1 MNGKNGKKRNGEVPP
16 SQWGIEPR
24 WGWHYKTLVGL
35 RERLLQDRDE
45 HLAQAAT
52 PVERFS
58 LSMADAAS
66 DEFNQ
71 EIALSGA
78 SLEGE
83 LLAEIEEAL
92 RRLQNHT
99 YGTCELTGK
108 QIEKNRLRVVPWTR
122 FSKAA
127 AEQLEKEG
135 AICHAQLGR
144 LGSVRQT

>member
-1 MNGKNGKKRNGEVPP
+1 MNGNDGKKRNGEAATGR
-16 SQWGIEPR
+16 WGIEPR
-24 WGWHYKTLVGL
+24 WSWHYKTLVGL
-35 RERLLQDRDE
+35 RERLLQDRSE
-45 HLAQAAT
+45 QLAQAAT

-71 EIALSGA
+71 EIALSEV

-99 YGTCELTGK
+99 YGTCELSGK
-108 QIEKNRLRVVPWTR
+108 QIERSRLRVVPWTR

-135 AICHAQLGR
+135 AICRAQLGR